1 MMEWLRFILTAIL
14 LTAAFASF
22 LSAVVGVYRFNYVM
36 NRMHAA
42 GIGDTMGL
50 FFVLLA
56 LGISAG
62 SILDVMKLALVAFF
76 MWFTSPVSTHFMSQ
90 IEYFTNRDLY
100 TYIRRDRS
108 GPAAEP
114 DADDPAETAG
124 GDGK

>member
-1 MMEWLRFILTAIL
+1 MEWLRFILTAVL
-14 LTAAFASF
+14 LAAAFASF
-22 LSAVVGVYRFNYVM
+22 LTAVVGVYRFDYVM

-62 SILDVMKLALVAFF
+62 SVFDVMKLALVAFF

-100 TYIRRDRS
+100 TYIRRDRAGQS
-108 GPAAEP
+108 EGAAPEDTA
-114 DADDPAETAG
+114 DAAG

>member
-1 MMEWLRFILTAIL
+1 MMEWLRFILTAVL
-14 LTAAFASF
+14 LAAAFVSF
-22 LSAVVGVYRFNYVM
+22 LSAVVGVYRFDYVM

-62 SILDVMKLALVAFF
+62 SILDVMKLALVAF

-100 TYIRRDRS
+100 TYIRRERPGTAS
-108 GPAAEP
+108 EP

>member
-1 MMEWLRFILTAIL
+1 MMEWLRFILTAVFL
-14 LTAAFASF
+14 AAAFCSF
-22 LSAVVGVYRFNYVM
+22 LSAVVGVYRFDYVM

-62 SILDVMKLALVAFF
+62 SVFDVLKLALVAFF

-100 TYIRRDRS
+100 RFVRRDK
-108 GPAAEP
+108 
-114 DADDPAETAG
+114 
-124 GDGK
+124 GDTE